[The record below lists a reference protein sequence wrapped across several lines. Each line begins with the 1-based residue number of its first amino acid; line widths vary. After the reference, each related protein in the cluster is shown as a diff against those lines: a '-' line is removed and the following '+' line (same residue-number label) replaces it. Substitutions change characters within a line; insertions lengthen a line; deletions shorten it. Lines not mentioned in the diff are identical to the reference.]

1 METTD
6 SVSLIFFIYIIYVA
20 QAEAE
25 HVCSLFFLPH
35 RKTGFS
41 LLIYSND
48 YISRECNLQRARYE
62 EVLRKTTVTIF
73 PPQTPA
79 R

>member
-6 SVSLIFFIYIIYVA
+6 SLSLIFFIYVIYVA
-20 QAEAE
+20 QAEAV
-25 HVCSLFFLPH
+25 HASSLFFLPH

-41 LLIYSND
+41 LLIYRND
-48 YISRECNLQRARYE
+48 YISGEYNLQRARYE
-62 EVLRKTTVTIF
+62 ELQR
-73 PPQTPA
+73 